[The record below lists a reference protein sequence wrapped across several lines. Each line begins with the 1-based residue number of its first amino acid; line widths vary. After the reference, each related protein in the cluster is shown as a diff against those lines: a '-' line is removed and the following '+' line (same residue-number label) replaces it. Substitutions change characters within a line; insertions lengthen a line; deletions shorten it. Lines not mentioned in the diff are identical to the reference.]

1 MSLHPKRAL
10 YIFNNSILNYNMN
23 NKMLPNSHPLKYGV
37 SFKQRAHFHIQ
48 WLKPNTKDIDKEVN
62 LKMYLEITR
71 HLLQTYIQ

>member
-1 MSLHPKRAL
+1 
-10 YIFNNSILNYNMN
+10 MN
-23 NKMLPNSHPLKYGV
+23 NKMLPNSHPLKYSM
-37 SFKQRAHFHIQ
+37 SFKQRTRFHIQ